1 MKLGNYELIFD
12 LASGGMASVHIARQ
26 VGAAGFERLV
36 VIKRVHRHLLSDR
49 EFYDMF
55 RDEARIS
62 SVIRHPNVVPVID
75 VVETAGELFL
85 ALEYIESVSL
95 STLLEVAAKRRERL
109 PPAIVSRIV
118 SDMLAG
124 LHAAHEAIDMRG
136 RTLDIVHRDV
146 SPQNVIIGAD
156 GASRVFD
163 FGISKAATRVA
174 ATKSGDM
181 KGKLAYMA
189 PEQARRQPLD
199 RRSDLFSAG
208 VVLFEALTGQRLFHG
223 DDDGA
228 VLFGVLADEIPN
240 PTSIVPALPQGV
252 DAVVSRALTRE
263 RDLRFQTAREFQ
275 EALEQVIP
283 PASPRDVART
293 MEQYVGDRLAERRDA
308 LQTAIANLRASSG
321 AIEVRAREPA
331 SQALADS
338 EATLA
343 QGTTFRLR
351 RRNRVIAPLAIA
363 AVLLVAGALFWS
375 QRRASPPSGP
385 ASTSAALRPPSVP
398 SFATPET
405 GTVTAPLAALPS
417 PAFDAGA
424 SRESTPSVTQAR
436 TVKPRQA
443 PAPVNSSGLHRN
455 PYQ

>member
-1 MKLGNYELIFD
+1 MKLGNYELIFE
-12 LASGGMASVHIARQ
+12 LASGGMASVHVARQ

-75 VVETAGELFL
+75 VVETGGELFL

-95 STLLEVAAKRRERL
+95 SSLLAAAAATNERL
-109 PPAIVSRIV
+109 PPEIVSRIL

-124 LHAAHEAIDMRG
+124 LHAAHEAKDMRG

-156 GASRVFD
+156 GATRLID

-208 VVLFEALTGQRLFHG
+208 IVLFEALTGQRLFHG

-240 PTSIVPALPQGV
+240 PSSLVHSLPKEV
-252 DAVVSRALTRE
+252 DAIVHRALSRE

-275 EALEQVIP
+275 EALEAAIL
-283 PASPRDVART
+283 PASAREVATAVER
-293 MEQYVGDRLAERRDA
+293 YVGAKLAERREA
-308 LQTAIANLRASSG
+308 LQSAIADLRASGTLPIAGPAKGVPSGPLPIVPSEPQPTSTNLSSPKRAWWFAAAIVAALVAVATIRAMRPQPASRLNAEPPLTLVTSPIPSIASPSFSEPTAPDSGMAAPVSTPIAPSQKVPRVRPASSG
-321 AIEVRAREPA
+321 AA
-331 SQALADS
+331 
-338 EATLA
+338 
-343 QGTTFRLR
+343 
-351 RRNRVIAPLAIA
+351 
-363 AVLLVAGALFWS
+363 
-375 QRRASPPSGP
+375 
-385 ASTSAALRPPSVP
+385 
-398 SFATPET
+398 
-405 GTVTAPLAALPS
+405 
-417 PAFDAGA
+417 
-424 SRESTPSVTQAR
+424 
-436 TVKPRQA
+436 
-443 PAPVNSSGLHRN
+443 GLHRN

>member
-85 ALEYIESVSL
+85 ALEYVESVSL
-95 STLLEVAAKRRERL
+95 SGLLDVAAKRQERL
-109 PPAIVSRIV
+109 APAIVSRIL

-156 GASRVFD
+156 GTSRLID

-208 VVLFEALTGQRLFHG
+208 IVLFEALTGQRLFHG

-228 VLFGVLADEIPN
+228 VLFGVLADEIPD
-240 PTSIVPALPQGV
+240 PTQIAPTLPKGI
-252 DAVVSRALTRE
+252 DAVASRALRRE

-283 PASPRDVART
+283 PASPRDVARVV
-293 MEQYVGDRLAERRDA
+293 EQYVGDRLAERREA
-308 LQTAIANLRASSG
+308 LQKAIADLRASSG
-321 AIEVRAREPA
+321 SIEVRGREPA
-331 SQALADS
+331 SHPVA
-338 EATLA
+338 EGEPTPA

-351 RRNRVIAPLAIA
+351 RRNKVLLPLAAA
-363 AVLLVAGALFWS
+363 AVLLGAGSLFWS
-375 QRRASPPSGP
+375 VRGTSHAPGP
-385 ASTSAALRPPSVP
+385 ASTSDALSSPSAP
-398 SFATPET
+398 SLATPEIVSA
-405 GTVTAPLAALPS
+405 VTAPHAPAL
-417 PAFDAGA
+417 DAGS
-424 SRESTPSVTQAR
+424 SRESPPPPNPPTSR
-436 TVKPRQA
+436 TVKPRQH
-443 PAPVNSSGLHRN
+443 PAPGASSGLHRN